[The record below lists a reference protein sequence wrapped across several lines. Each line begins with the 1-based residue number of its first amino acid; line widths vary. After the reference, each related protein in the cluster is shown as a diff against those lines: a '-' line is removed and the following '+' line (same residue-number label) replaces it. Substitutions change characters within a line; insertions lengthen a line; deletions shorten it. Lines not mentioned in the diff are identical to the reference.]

1 MAVIFNVAGQLPK
14 IKRPNKKKIGAVDK
28 DLVRDLEL
36 FMENDANIMRNYERS
51 FLPNI
56 ARKIGSGKFDKKKL
70 PKLMEYHIKNS
81 MPTIK
86 RFYADVK
93 LNKEDREALAK
104 ELSQT
109 ALNDLKYNYDILYN
123 GYTNKYEPIKNFTK
137 GKTIPSSI

>member
-14 IKRPNKKKIGAVDK
+14 IKRPKKKIGAVDK

-36 FMENDANIMRNYERS
+36 YMESTESIWRNYERS

-70 PKLMEYHIKNS
+70 PKLMENLIKNS
-81 MPTIK
+81 MPNIK
-86 RFYADVK
+86 RFYGDIK
-93 LNKEDREALAK
+93 LSKENREALAK

-109 ALNDLKYNYDILYN
+109 ALSDLKYNYDTLYN
-123 GYTNKYEPIKNFTK
+123 GYTNKYEPIKHFTK
-137 GKTIPSSI
+137 GKAIPSSL